1 MARVYGYMDDE
12 TGVFTPVGGGQSG
25 NAYGGNGYAPRR
37 VGYGVESMYNPNAS
51 YSFPRNN
58 VNAQYGP
65 YGRPPT
71 DYNYPP
77 YAPGQPRYEWVTG
90 SNGRPRAMRF
100 GEYQREQ
107 PVAYE
112 TMFNSQGVPV
122 RVPVYASGAPQQAQ
136 QPQQP
141 RRQVRSQPRRN
152 TSVSN
157 RNARANQ
164 EITDGTGAVIVNHNN
179 LPVRNITQ
187 SYYDPMANIDEGI
200 NSLAINRYSS
210 RGVDPSG
217 NMQLYRSGNPQV
229 APIPRTVSVAPEY
242 GGWDWGAA
250 YQPGSYTPL
259 PPRMSSVPQAEW
271 DDSHQAFV
279 RATQIARWQEDFAK
293 KIWDKLTSGGY
304 TEEEM
309 REKMKAIDAAI
320 GSPPEDT
327 TKPTEKTP

>member
-25 NAYGGNGYAPRR
+25 SAYGGNGYAPRR
-37 VGYGVESMYNPNAS
+37 VGYGVESMYNPGAS

-71 DYNYPP
+71 NYNYPP
-77 YAPGQPRYEWVTG
+77 YASGQPRYEWVTG

-122 RVPVYASGAPQQAQ
+122 RVPVYGSAAPQQAQ
-136 QPQQP
+136 QAQQAQQS
-141 RRQVRSQPRRN
+141 RQQAQTQVRRSTPRVRVSPQP
-152 TSVSN
+152 
-157 RNARANQ
+157 
-164 EITDGTGAVIVNHNN
+164 
-179 LPVRNITQ
+179 LPVGVSSTL
-187 SYYDPMANIDEGI
+187 PMLYNQPIPPAN
-200 NSLAINRYSS
+200 
-210 RGVDPSG
+210 
-217 NMQLYRSGNPQV
+217 V
-229 APIPRTVSVAPEY
+229 APQYVPSPSVAPEY
-242 GGWDWGAA
+242 GGWNWGVA
-250 YQPGSYTPL
+250 YQPGSYTP
-259 PPRMSSVPQAEW
+259 PQPRMSSVPQSEW

-279 RATQIARWQEDFAK
+279 RATQMARWQEDFAR

-320 GSPPEDT
+320 GSPLEDT

>member
-65 YGRPPT
+65 WYGRQSYAT
-71 DYNYPP
+71 RAP
-77 YAPGQPRYEWVTG
+77 YAPNQPYYERVTG
-90 SNGRPRAMRF
+90 SNGRPVTMRF

-122 RVPVYASGAPQQAQ
+122 RVPVYASGAPQQV
-136 QPQQP
+136 QPQQS
-141 RRQVRSQPRRN
+141 RQQVRSQPRRN
-152 TSVSN
+152 TSVLN
-157 RNARANQ
+157 RNVRANQ

-217 NMQLYRSGNPQV
+217 NMQLYRSGNSQVNPPQMEP
-229 APIPRTVSVAPEY
+229 ADDPMKK
-242 GGWDWGAA
+242 A
-250 YQPGSYTPL
+250 YHRVFGDDLTDINTERFYRWLGREVQDPKKIRDILSGEVKLDQDVLDSFKYTPGERFL
-259 PPRMSSVPQAEW
+259 R
-271 DDSHQAFV
+271 AF
-279 RATQIARWQEDFAK
+279 TLGKMEDLENIPFE
-293 KIWDKLTSGGY
+293 GV
-304 TEEEM
+304 E
-309 REKMKAIDAAI
+309 
-320 GSPPEDT
+320 
-327 TKPTEKTP
+327 